1 MAHVRTV
8 AGMRHCSRCKFKHDR
23 WCGFWEELRRDVC
36 VVDCS
41 EKFVRECCD
50 EGILETDG
58 HSDII
63 VADTPAFMQKWQ
75 VFFAKDKVHAKR
87 DLWLG

>member
-1 MAHVRTV
+1 M
-8 AGMRHCSRCKFKHDR
+8 
-23 WCGFWEELRRDVC
+23 
-36 VVDCS
+36 VDCS
-41 EKFVRECCD
+41 EKFVRECCE

-63 VADTPAFMQKWQ
+63 VADTPAFMEKWR

>member
-1 MAHVRTV
+1 M
-8 AGMRHCSRCKFKHDR
+8 
-23 WCGFWEELRRDVC
+23 C

-41 EKFVRECCD
+41 EKFVRECCE

-58 HSDII
+58 HSNVI
-63 VADTPAFMQKWQ
+63 VADTPAFMQKWHA
-75 VFFAKDKVHAKR
+75 FFAKDKVHAKR

>member
-1 MAHVRTV
+1 M
-8 AGMRHCSRCKFKHDR
+8 
-23 WCGFWEELRRDVC
+23 C

-41 EKFVRECCD
+41 EKFVRECCE

-58 HSDII
+58 HSYII
-63 VADTPAFMQKWQ
+63 VADTPAFMEKWR

>member
-1 MAHVRTV
+1 M
-8 AGMRHCSRCKFKHDR
+8 
-23 WCGFWEELRRDVC
+23 
-36 VVDCS
+36 VDCS
-41 EKFVRECCD
+41 EKFIRECCE